1 MHSFSEENYLKT
13 IYHLSSESNLAVSTN
28 ALSDKMQTRPSS
40 VTEMVKKLAEKS
52 LVQYTPYQGVVLTD
66 AGEKTALE
74 IIRRHRLWEVFLVDT
89 LNFTWDE
96 VHDLAEELE
105 HIPSTELTNRLD
117 AFLKFPKSDPHGD
130 PIPDKHGMFTKAQ
143 LFPLSRLK
151 RGDKGVITGVGEHSS
166 AFLKHLKKIDMTLG
180 THITVVNVAEYDGSM
195 DLLNGDQPITI
206 SRDIA
211 KNILMNQ

>member
-13 IYHLSSESNLAVSTN
+13 IYHLSAESESAVSTN
-28 ALSDKMQTRPSS
+28 ALSDKIQTRPSS
-40 VTEMVKKLAEKS
+40 VTEMVKKLAEKL
-52 LVQYTPYQGVVLTD
+52 LVQYTPYQGVVLTESGNK
-66 AGEKTALE
+66 AALE

-89 LNFTWDE
+89 LNFSWDE

-117 AFLKFPKSDPHGD
+117 AFLKFPKTDPHGD
-130 PIPDKHGMFTKAQ
+130 PIPDKYGKFTKTQ

-151 RGDKGVITGVGEHSS
+151 TGDTGVITGVGEHSS
-166 AFLKHLKKIDMTLG
+166 AFLKHLKKIDLTLG
-180 THITVVNVAEYDGSM
+180 AHITVINIAEYDGSM
-195 DLLNGDQPITI
+195 DLLNGKHPITI